1 MVPPP
6 DYKKF
11 SHIVSHYLNI
21 KCLRS
26 LATISFLK
34 NPKLKLRDIVIFL
47 LLISSMTRQ
56 SLLTPTKTDYSD
68 AHGNSEGAQQYKEK
82 WIKIKHQRDEN
93 GNLKY
98 PWDFEVVHGFSS
110 RAICP
115 QTILG
120 LIILFKTWVEKIL
133 GRHKSRIDTTK

>member
-1 MVPPP
+1 
-6 DYKKF
+6 
-11 SHIVSHYLNI
+11 
-21 KCLRS
+21 
-26 LATISFLK
+26 
-34 NPKLKLRDIVIFL
+34 
-47 LLISSMTRQ
+47 MTRQ

-120 LIILFKTWVEKIL
+120 LIILFKTWVEKSWEDIKAEL
-133 GRHKSRIDTTK
+133 IQLNNEAPDNVQYKLIFSTTRAFYTNTDC